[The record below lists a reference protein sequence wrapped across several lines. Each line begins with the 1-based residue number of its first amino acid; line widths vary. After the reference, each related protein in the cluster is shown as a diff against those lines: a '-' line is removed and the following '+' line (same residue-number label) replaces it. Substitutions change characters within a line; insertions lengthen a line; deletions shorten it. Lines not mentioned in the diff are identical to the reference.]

1 MGFLN
6 ELSNNLCRVLVS
18 PVQKRRRRLDRRAA
32 ISYEFCVAFVGGLEK
47 GLNG

>member
-6 ELSNNLCRVLVS
+6 ELSDNLCRMLMRS
-18 PVQKRRRRLDRRAA
+18 VQKRRRRLDRRPA